1 MSDATYIYHPMV
13 ARAINAYL
21 RTPNNFGDSIA
32 RQLSSLIGPLH
43 STSTRED
50 ELRNI
55 YVAVQFSVL
64 PKKFAPALQE
74 LSLQIVRLLGGIAQ
88 LKAVATLQSR

>member
-1 MSDATYIYHPMV
+1 MEEAVFLYHPMV
-13 ARAINAYL
+13 ARAINAY
-21 RTPNNFGDSIA
+21 RRSPNYSDSIA
-32 RQLSSLIGPLH
+32 RQLSSLIGPLR
-43 STSTRED
+43 STADRES

-55 YVAVQFSVL
+55 YVAVQFTTL

-88 LKAVATLQSR
+88 LKSISHSQHG

>member
-1 MSDATYIYHPMV
+1 MEEAVFLYHPMV
-13 ARAINAYL
+13 ARAINAY
-21 RTPNNFGDSIA
+21 RRSPNYGDSIA

-43 STSTRED
+43 STAAREA

-55 YVAVQFSVL
+55 YVAVQFTTL

-88 LKAVATLQSR
+88 LKTISTQQG